1 MRSHID
7 KFNASMIEERL
18 QRLLHFEA
26 AVIRTDS
33 NFGLRRPARHTLQ
46 ADLPVAGEIGGKWCD
61 QSSLGDSQSA
71 ANRHISKLFFANQPL
86 VRSVEHWR
94 RDDIRGKLK
103 SMARFPLIT
112 VEQPQLSAHIR
123 YSVALGVVGATLAV
137 RLALL
142 PYLGRDVPFISFF
155 LAVVVSSWFGGF
167 GPGILA
173 TAVSAL
179 AGRYFILNVPGE
191 EGPAWVIAML
201 FAGQG
206 ALIAYLLDSMKVSKR
221 RIAGIVESISDGFAV
236 FDSEWRIVYVNEPGA
251 ELARRPTTELV
262 GRNLWTMFPE
272 VVGTEFWAKMHE
284 AMREQ
289 RPVHFEHLALDRQRW
304 FEHTA
309 YPSAGGLTLYTRDIT
324 DRKLA
329 RADLEA
335 ANTQIER
342 MNLELEE
349 HVQERT
355 AQLNAT
361 IGELEAFSYTVSHDL
376 RAPLRAIDGFSRLL
390 FEDYH
395 SKLDAEGQRLLE
407 VIRNS
412 TVKMGKLVDGLL
424 AFSRLGRQVMG
435 SSMIDMEELAREA
448 FTEARGLENPD
459 NVEVKFGKLPPAIG
473 DRVLLR
479 QVFINLFSNAMK
491 FTRGRQPALIE
502 AGSRSEDDQ
511 NIFYV
516 KDNGAG
522 FDMLYA
528 DKLFGVFQR
537 LHAVTEF
544 EGTGLGLAIVQRI
557 VHRHGGRVWAEG
569 KPGEGANFYFS
580 LPKVLS
586 HDNTADLRRPA

>member
-1 MRSHID
+1 
-7 KFNASMIEERL
+7 
-18 QRLLHFEA
+18 
-26 AVIRTDS
+26 
-33 NFGLRRPARHTLQ
+33 
-46 ADLPVAGEIGGKWCD
+46 
-61 QSSLGDSQSA
+61 
-71 ANRHISKLFFANQPL
+71 
-86 VRSVEHWR
+86 
-94 RDDIRGKLK
+94 
-103 SMARFPLIT
+103 MARFPLIQIERRPLP
-112 VEQPQLSAHIR
+112 VQIR
-123 YSVALGVVGATLAV
+123 YFVALAVVGATFAL
-137 RLALL
+137 RLALI
-142 PYLGRDVPFISFF
+142 PYLGRDVPFVSFF

-179 AGRYFILNVPGE
+179 VGRYFILNVPGE
-191 EGPAWVIAML
+191 ERQAWITALL

-206 ALIAYLLDSMKVSKR
+206 VLISYLLDSMKVSKR
-221 RIAGIVESISDGFAV
+221 RIAAIVESISDGFAV
-236 FDSEWRIVYVNEPGA
+236 FDSDWRILYVNEPGSQ
-251 ELARRPTTELV
+251 LARRPLGELI

-272 VVGTEFWAKMHE
+272 IVGTEFWKRMHE

-289 RPVHFEHLALDRQRW
+289 RPVHFENQSLDKKRW

-309 YPSAGGLTLYTRDIT
+309 YPSGEGLTLYTREIT
-324 DRKLA
+324 DQKHA
-329 RADLEA
+329 RADIEA
-335 ANTQIER
+335 AKAQIER
-342 MNLELEE
+342 MNLALEE

-355 AQLNAT
+355 AQLNET

-395 SKLDAEGQRLLE
+395 SKLDSEGQRLLE

-412 TVKMGKLVDGLL
+412 TVKMGQLVDGLL
-424 AFSRLGRQVMG
+424 AFSRLSRQVMG
-435 SSMIDMEELAREA
+435 SSTIDMEELAREA
-448 FTEARGLENPD
+448 FTEACGIENQKG
-459 NVEVKFGKLPPAIG
+459 VQVKFGQLPPAIG

-479 QVFINLFSNAMK
+479 QVLINLFSNALK

-502 AGSRSEDDQ
+502 AGSRGDGDQ

-522 FDMLYA
+522 FDMRYA
-528 DKLFGVFQR
+528 GKLFGVFER

-557 VHRHGGRVWAEG
+557 IHRHGGRVWAEG
-569 KPGEGANFYFS
+569 KPGEGATIYFS

-586 HDNTADLRRPA
+586 QSDTEELRRPA